1 MNTLQIS
8 NLNSEQWILS
18 MIIILGIILA
28 LYCILKMD
36 FKKDINATG
45 APKPKD
51 IDISSKE
58 LQKATEEALFKATE
72 QMTSAYRLSF
82 EKQLKENMVQLNNL
96 FKINSDKIT
105 NEFSQSLSNFH
116 NQTQEMIT
124 SSQNKIDGYSK
135 DLESEMNE
143 SILTRKK
150 EAIEAVDNK
159 INKILMAYLNNSL
172 EGSIDLSDQQDYIL
186 EKLEKNKITI
196 SKDINNV

>member
-8 NLNSEQWILS
+8 NLNIEQWILS

-28 LYCILKMD
+28 FYCILKMD
-36 FKKDINATG
+36 FKKDIKATG

-51 IDISSKE
+51 IDISANQLK
-58 LQKATEEALFKATE
+58 KASEEALYKATE
-72 QMTSAYRLSF
+72 QMTSAYRLNF

-105 NEFSQSLSNFH
+105 NEFGQSLSNFH
-116 NQTQEMIT
+116 NQTRDMIT

-135 DLESEMNE
+135 DLESEINE
-143 SILTRKK
+143 SVSSRKK

-196 SKDINNV
+196 SRDINNV